1 MCDAIIETI
10 DDWNLRED
18 VKAFS
23 FDTTPSN
30 TGRVNGVC
38 VLLEARLGRNILYL
52 ACRHHIFEIML
63 EEVFSSCMG
72 LSSGPEIPLF
82 KRFKKFW
89 PNIITDDFNPGIND
103 EYVLTELDSVKNE
116 ILLFATE
123 QLNTDHP
130 RDDYRELLE
139 LTVIFLGGVPQRGIK
154 FMKPGAL
161 HRARFM
167 ARLIY
172 GMKMF
177 LFRDSAFRLL
187 ARELKGLKEL
197 CIFGVKFY
205 ITTWFSSRS
214 GISAPKNDLLLARRL
229 LVSGD
234 RISLGALKKLKGH
247 FWYLSEELIGFSFF
261 DDSISV
267 EEKRKMVLG
276 LDNPPVSEDLQKRI
290 TLSDHDIL
298 VKEIPDFVTRNT
310 KKFFEALSL
319 NSDFLKEDPRTWSD
333 NPIYCELQESVA
345 KLRVTNDTA
354 ERGVALI
361 QEYNGLRTKSEEQT
375 QFILQVV
382 AQHHKLLPSITKAAI
397 TKQM

>member
-1 MCDAIIETI
+1 MSVEIL
-10 DDWNLRED
+10 WY
-18 VKAFS
+18 VK
-23 FDTTPSN
+23 
-30 TGRVNGVC
+30 
-38 VLLEARLGRNILYL
+38 NI
-52 ACRHHIFEIML
+52 HEIML
-63 EEVFSSCMG
+63 EEVFSTCMG
-72 LSSGPEIPLF
+72 PSSAPEIPLF
-82 KRFKKFW
+82 KRFKTFW
-89 PNIITDDFNPGIND
+89 PNIIKDDFNPGITD
-103 EYVLTELDSVKNE
+103 ESVLTELDSVKNE
-116 ILLFATE
+116 ILSFATE

-154 FMKPGAL
+154 FMKPGAM

-172 GMKMF
+172 GMKIF
-177 LFRDSAFRLL
+177 LFRNSALRLT
-187 ARELKGLKEL
+187 ARELNGLKEL

-205 ITTWFSSRS
+205 IRSWFSSRL
-214 GISAPKNDLLLARRL
+214 GISAPKNDLPLARRL

-234 RISLGALKKLKGH
+234 RISLGALKKLKRH
-247 FWYLSEELIGFSFF
+247 WYLSEKLIGFSFF

-276 LDNPPVSEDLQKRI
+276 LDTPPISEDPQKRI
-290 TLSDHDIL
+290 TLSDHDIR

-319 NSDFLKEDPRTWSD
+319 NSDFLKDDPETWSD
-333 NPIYCELQESVA
+333 NPLYCELQRSVA

-354 ERGVALI
+354 ERGVALM

-382 AQHHKLLPSITKAAI
+382 AQHRKLLRSI